1 VANVLV
7 TKYRWLADTP
17 RSHITNQRAM
27 EVLRDLGLEQEAM
40 LYATPNHLMG
50 NNVFCTSLAGE
61 ELGRVRRWGADPFT
75 QARRC
80 RLQPGRRRFSDSFR
94 QHRTG

>member
-1 VANVLV
+1 
-7 TKYRWLADTP
+7 
-17 RSHITNQRAM
+17 M

-61 ELGRVRRWGADPFT
+61 ELGACAAGRADPFT
-75 QARRC
+75 QARHRIASPTTMVDLPQNFLEPILFKAAC
-80 RLQPGRRRFSDSFR
+80 DEVPRRGSPPNTSR
-94 QHRTG
+94 